1 MDVADVMELLV
12 AAEPQVKEVVVDL
25 IKAFSAKDADSV
37 RKATE
42 AALRLAFEARQDAR
56 SE

>member
-1 MDVADVMELLV
+1 MGAEEIVELLI
-12 AAEPQVKEVVVDL
+12 AAEPAVKEVVVDL
-25 IKAFSAKDADSV
+25 IKALNAKDEASA

-56 SE
+56 EE